1 MAVVHAPA
9 AHHLSD
15 KLSFIPE
22 TFQRVPRSAT
32 TRAEKKLR
40 GMSATKKQALSKAAQ
55 CVAHANN
62 PSQSKG

>member
-1 MAVVHAPA
+1 MAVVHAPS

-15 KLSFIPE
+15 KLSFISE
-22 TFQRVPRSAT
+22 TFQRGTRSAT

-40 GMSATKKQALSKAAQ
+40 GMSATKKQALSKVGQ

-62 PSQSKG
+62 LSQSNG